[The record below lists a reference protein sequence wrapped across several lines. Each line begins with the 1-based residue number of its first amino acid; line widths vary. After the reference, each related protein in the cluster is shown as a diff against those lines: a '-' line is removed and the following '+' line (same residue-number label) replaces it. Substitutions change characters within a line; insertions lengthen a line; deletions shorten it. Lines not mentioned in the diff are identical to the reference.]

1 MLGPL
6 MAVTLAGWA
15 AEGMPGLAEAP
26 LSHLVASL
34 LGQTLL
40 PAGSSAAH
48 DHPVVYVSHQLST
61 KQPVWRQ
68 LWSPATGS
76 QSLAA
81 GTQLGHSTS
90 RRNQKDS
97 KKSPRC

>member
-1 MLGPL
+1 
-6 MAVTLAGWA
+6 MAMTLAGWA
-15 AEGMPGLAEAP
+15 TESMPGLAEAP

-40 PAGSSAAH
+40 PAGSSAVH
-48 DHPVVYVSHQLST
+48 DRPVVPVSHRLSP

-68 LWSPATGS
+68 LWSPATRSLS

-81 GTQLGHSTS
+81 GTELGHSTS